1 VRKEAVMAAGSITI
15 ITIKSVGTVLSE
27 ADRKGFED
35 HGLIPSVVDG
45 VARKIE
51 SEQFLRQV
59 EEAVEKVR
67 AIAER
72 IKGRVGEFEADEITI
87 GLAVSGEGS
96 VGVATVGAEA
106 SIEITFKRNKSV
118 AGG

>member
-1 VRKEAVMAAGSITI
+1 MSADGITI
-15 ITIKSVGTVLSE
+15 IAAKSVGAVLSE
-27 ADRKGFED
+27 ADRKGFQD
-35 HGLIPSVVDG
+35 HGLIPSIADG
-45 VARKIE
+45 VARKID
-51 SEQFLRQV
+51 SEQFLLQV

-72 IKGRVGEFEADEITI
+72 IKGRAGEFEADEITI

-106 SIEITFKRNKSV
+106 SIEIRFKRNKNV

>member
-1 VRKEAVMAAGSITI
+1 MSESITI
-15 ITIKSVGTVLSE
+15 ISARSVNAAPLE
-27 ADRKGFED
+27 QDRAGGQS

-45 VARKIE
+45 VARKID

-72 IKGRVGEFEADEITI
+72 IKGRAGEFEADEITI

-106 SIEITFKRNKSV
+106 SIEITFKRNRNT
-118 AGG
+118 GG

>member
-1 VRKEAVMAAGSITI
+1 MSADSITI
-15 ITIKSVGTVLSE
+15 ITTKGIGAVLSE

-45 VARKIE
+45 VARKID

-67 AIAER
+67 AIAEC
-72 IKGRVGEFEADEITI
+72 IKGRAGEFEAEEITI

-106 SIEITFKRNKSV
+106 SIEITFKRNKNI
-118 AGG
+118 ARG